1 MGGSRGAVSGG
12 GVSGP
17 ICDLWLADILR
28 GSSTF
33 STFSTFSGGLGAVV
47 DSISFVLSVAARGG
61 SFTRLALCK

>member
-28 GSSTF
+28 GSSTL
-33 STFSTFSGGLGAVV
+33 STFSGGLGAVV

-61 SFTRLALCK
+61 SFTRLELCK

>member
-33 STFSTFSGGLGAVV
+33 STFSGGLGAVV
-47 DSISFVLSVAARGG
+47 DSISFVLSVAARRG